1 MILIQKNR
9 ESCQAMLEINQSLK
23 VLKEENQR
31 VIEEARQKH
40 MEELEELERDKSSE
54 IASLL
59 DHHNRER
66 MDL

>member
-1 MILIQKNR
+1 
-9 ESCQAMLEINQSLK
+9 MLEINQSLK